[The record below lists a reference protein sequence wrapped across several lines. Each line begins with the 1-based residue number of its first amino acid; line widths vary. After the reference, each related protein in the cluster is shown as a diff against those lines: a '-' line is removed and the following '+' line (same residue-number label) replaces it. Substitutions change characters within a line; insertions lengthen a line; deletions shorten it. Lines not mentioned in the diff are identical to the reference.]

1 MKKEMLFAMVL
12 AAAGLLHAEVN
23 YIATSSGN
31 WGDTNIWN
39 LAANPSGDP
48 DAKVTTASDIT
59 VTVTNAE
66 TAWQVV
72 LGDGAAKANGTLTV
86 DGATASVTTSISGTL
101 GLGVGYSRSGALN
114 VLNGAS
120 VTTYRLVYAT
130 SYQGVNRTCAVT
142 LDNGT
147 INTTEN
153 FLMKGDT
160 ATTSTLVMT
169 GNSVINVG
177 GTFTMQNAAATAGA
191 CSIEPGSAINIAG
204 DKTELIQGYIDSGYI
219 TSLTGSLSVS
229 YDSDLDKTV
238 VTSITIPEVQYV
250 ATSSGNWGDTNIWS
264 TGANPS
270 GDLGAKVTTAAD
282 ITVTV
287 TNAETAKQIVLGDGA
302 AKANGTLTVDGAAA
316 SVTTSISGNLG
327 LGVGYSRSGALN
339 VLNGAS
345 VTTYRLVFATA
356 SQGVDRTCAVTLD
369 NGTINTTENFLMQG
383 DAPTTS
389 TLVMTGNSVIHV
401 GGTFT
406 MSGAA
411 ATNGTCSIEPGSV
424 IYIDGDE
431 VAKIQA
437 YIDSGYIIA
446 TTGSPSVSYDS
457 DLDKTV
463 VVSEPLTIGEVAMAA
478 AGGTSV
484 VLSWQGTDAA
494 TYAVQMREE
503 LVSGSWSNIVEQIS
517 GIDGTMSA
525 TNHAA
530 LPQAF
535 YRVIAE

>member
-1 MKKEMLFAMVL
+1 MKKIILFAMGL
-12 AAAGLLHAEVN
+12 AAAGLSCAEVS
-23 YIATSSGN
+23 YVATSSGN

-39 LAANPSGDP
+39 LAANPSDEPG

-59 VTVTNAE
+59 VTITNAE
-66 TAWQVV
+66 TAWQVI
-72 LGDGAAKANGTLTV
+72 LGDGSLKANGTLTL
-86 DGATASVTTSISGTL
+86 DGATASLTTSISGTL

-120 VTTYRLVYAT
+120 VSTYRLVYAT
-130 SYQGVNRTCAVT
+130 AYQGVDRTCAVT
-142 LDNGT
+142 MDNGT
-147 INTTEN
+147 ITTTEN

-177 GTFTMQNAAATAGA
+177 GTFSMSGAAATAGA
-191 CSIEPGSAINIAG
+191 CSIESGSAIYIAG
-204 DKTELIQGYIDSGYI
+204 DVTATIQGYIDSGYI
-219 TSLTGSLSVS
+219 IASSGGLSVT
-229 YDSDLDKTV
+229 YDSDLNKTV
-238 VTSITIPEVQYV
+238 VTSVPEVSYV

-270 GDLGAKVTTAAD
+270 DYAGAKVTTASD

-287 TNAETAKQIVLGDGA
+287 TSAETALQVVLGDGSI
-302 AKANGTLTVDGAAA
+302 KANGTLTLDGAAA

-356 SQGVDRTCAVTLD
+356 SQGVDRTCAVTMD

-389 TLVMTGNSVIHV
+389 TLVMTGNSVINV

-406 MSGAA
+406 MQSAA
-411 ATNGTCSIEPGSV
+411 ATNGTCIIEPGSM
-424 IYIDGDE
+424 INIAGD
-431 VAKIQA
+431 VTAKIQG

-446 TTGSPSVSYDS
+446 TSGSPFAAYDS
-457 DLDKTV
+457 DLDQTV
-463 VVSEPLTIGEVAMAA
+463 VYSELTTIGDVTMDA
-478 AGGTSV
+478 AGGSPI
-484 VLSWQGTDAA
+484 VLSWQGTVAA
-494 TYAVQMREE
+494 SYAVQMRED
-503 LVSGSWSNIVEQIS
+503 LVSGSWSNIVEDIS
-517 GIDGTMSA
+517 GINGIMSA
-525 TNHAA
+525 TNNVT